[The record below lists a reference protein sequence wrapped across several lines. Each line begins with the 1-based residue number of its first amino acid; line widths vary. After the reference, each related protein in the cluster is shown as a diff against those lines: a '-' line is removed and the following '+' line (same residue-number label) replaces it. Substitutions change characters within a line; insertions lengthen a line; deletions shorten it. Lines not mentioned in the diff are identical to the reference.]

1 MVRLIK
7 SAAAAALAALVIS
20 FGPIANADV
29 QLTGAGATFPQPLY
43 ERWVKEY
50 QNLHPDVKIDYGGG
64 GSGKGIKDIT
74 DKVVDFAG
82 SDAPMSAGDIEKAGG
97 ADNLIEIPS
106 CAGAVVPAFNLP
118 GITDLNFDGPLLAD
132 IYLGKISSWNDPR
145 IASLNPGVN
154 LPSTPITCAWRTD
167 GSGTTF
173 VWTNYLATQS
183 SDFKGSIGT
192 GKQVQWPVGQGG
204 KGNPGVAAVVQQT
217 VGAIGYIE
225 ENYADQN
232 SIAYGSVKNS
242 AGKFIKASPDAVSA
256 ASDNAADS
264 MSGQMLK
271 ATIWNQDGDS
281 VYPISSLT
289 YLIVYKDL
297 NNIKSKDQAQALV
310 DFLYWAEHDGQKFN
324 SQLGYAPLGA
334 KVTAKIEDAMSG
346 ITYNGDPIK
355 PAGAK

>member
-1 MVRLIK
+1 L
-7 SAAAAALAALVIS
+7 
-20 FGPIANADV
+20 ADV

-43 ERWVKEY
+43 ERWVQEY
-50 QNLHPDVKIDYGGG
+50 QNIHPDVKIDYGGG

-82 SDAPMSAGDIEKAGG
+82 SDAPMNKGEIAKAGG

-132 IYLGKISSWNDPR
+132 IYLGKVSTWNDPR
-145 IASLNPGVN
+145 IVSLNPGVN

-167 GSGTTF
+167 GSGSNF

-183 SDFKGSIGT
+183 DDFKGSVGV

-204 KGNPGVAAVVQQT
+204 KGNPGVTAIVQQT
-217 VGAIGYIE
+217 PGAIGYVE

-232 SIAYGSVKNS
+232 NITYGSVKNKV
-242 AGKFIKASPDAVSA
+242 GKYIKASPASVSA
-256 ASDNAADS
+256 AADSAADG
-264 MSGQMLK
+264 MSGTLL
-271 ATIWNQDGDS
+271 AANIWNQDGDTS
-281 VYPISSLT
+281 YPISSQT

-297 NNIKSKDQAQALV
+297 NNIKSKEQAQGLV

-324 SQLGYAPLGA
+324 AQLGYAPLGD
-334 KVTAKIEDAMSG
+334 KVIKKIEDALSG
-346 ITYNGDPIK
+346 INYNGDPIK
-355 PAGAK
+355 PSDAK